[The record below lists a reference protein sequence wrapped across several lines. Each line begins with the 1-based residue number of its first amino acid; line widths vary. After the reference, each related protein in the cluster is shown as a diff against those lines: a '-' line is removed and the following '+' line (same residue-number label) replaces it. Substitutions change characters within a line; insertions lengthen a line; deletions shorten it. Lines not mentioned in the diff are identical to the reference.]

1 MKDMATA
8 GMTHTKRE
16 PLLIRVA
23 FPAQQRAEKRGSTG
37 AAWEGWLNPCSP
49 KHTDPL
55 SCSLFP
61 VYIRFKPKGKLTA
74 ACSAGWEWVLT
85 QSCLHKQRPWL
96 FFFFYLLMSIR
107 HLSIVLQHARNLR
120 EALPAGAQRGGMCP
134 LGGGGGK
141 SLTHKKENISH

>member
-16 PLLIRVA
+16 PLLIEVA
-23 FPAQQRAEKRGSTG
+23 FPAQQRAEKRGSTR

-74 ACSAGWEWVLT
+74 ACSAGWERD
-85 QSCLHKQRPWL
+85 S
-96 FFFFYLLMSIR
+96 
-107 HLSIVLQHARNLR
+107 
-120 EALPAGAQRGGMCP
+120 
-134 LGGGGGK
+134 LGGQRLE
-141 SLTHKKENISH
+141 SLEEPPKNKVAPIPEGSAFFLLGSTNP